1 MTQKIN
7 SKLEDRLYKGR
18 TKILIPAILLI
29 LLIGTS
35 PLLLVQGQSTFDVTV
50 PGENLQRT
58 YYSDSTAPDTANVLW
73 SFHMNGPPGEFAC
86 AVVNGVVYQGCLGT
100 GDVYAINETDGTQ
113 IWHQNLNNTAN
124 SITYYDGKIY
134 TQGGSLP
141 YDAVS
146 RAFGDEWIA
155 LDAATGDI
163 VWIYKIPADEWL
175 TSDSGSY
182 GQPPVIVDGK
192 MYINVYNGIATLD
205 PNTGQELDRWLV
217 FVGSFYLAYNNG
229 LVYGVMLNQT
239 DGKYY
244 AFSGDIPTKTIN
256 WVSKDNPV
264 TPFGFSD
271 VGEGLLSGVAFSDDL
286 FVSEYNFTGLK
297 SDNPN
302 RIFRIRAD
310 DGAIAWVFPTVGYA
324 SNNVAIAYNNVYAGT
339 SSGEVYAVSKT
350 EGTSALW
357 TFNAG
362 PVYAP
367 IVVADHKVFF
377 GSEDTFVYA
386 VDSATGDLIWK
397 YRTGGAIIS
406 SAVIAD
412 GNLFIASRDQNLYA
426 FGPAPP
432 KPASSITLSAP
443 QNVASGQPLTLIGR
457 LTNAQGAPVALANV
471 TFQQRIVPR
480 VDWTNV
486 TVLTTDANGNFTYNW
501 TPPIDG
507 DYDLNVVYNG
517 DSLAPSSAMMTIKV
531 GSAETTID
539 AINRLQTML
548 LIFLVVILILVA
560 AAVVISASALVQA
573 RKKHTLG

>member
-1 MTQKIN
+1 LTQKIN

-18 TKILIPAILLI
+18 TKILIPAILI

-124 SITYYDGKIY
+124 SITYYNGKIY

-244 AFSGDIPTKTIN
+244 GFSGDIPTKTIN

-339 SSGEVYAVSKT
+339 SAGEVYAVSKT

-357 TFNAG
+357 TFNTG

-457 LTNAQGAPVALANV
+457 LTTAQGAPVALANV

-560 AAVVISASALVQA
+560 AAVVISASVLVQA

>member
-1 MTQKIN
+1 LTQKIN

-124 SITYYDGKIY
+124 SITYYNGKIY

-244 AFSGDIPTKTIN
+244 GFSGDIPTKTIN

-339 SSGEVYAVSKT
+339 SAGEVYAVSKT

-357 TFNAG
+357 TFNTG

-457 LTNAQGAPVALANV
+457 LTTAQGAPVALANV